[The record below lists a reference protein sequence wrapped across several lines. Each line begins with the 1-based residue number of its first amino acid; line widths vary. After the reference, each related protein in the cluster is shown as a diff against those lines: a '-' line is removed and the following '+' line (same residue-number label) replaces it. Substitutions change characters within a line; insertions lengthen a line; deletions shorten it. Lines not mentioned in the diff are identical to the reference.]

1 MNYTPPFDENTP
13 PPAIPLPPVAQAFLD
28 RNPLIEAVIR
38 GVARELDPSASLSLA
53 RFIPG
58 LNMDI
63 RVRYD
68 HERRSLVVIPQPGSA

>member
-38 GVARELDPSASLSLA
+38 GVARELDPSASVNLA